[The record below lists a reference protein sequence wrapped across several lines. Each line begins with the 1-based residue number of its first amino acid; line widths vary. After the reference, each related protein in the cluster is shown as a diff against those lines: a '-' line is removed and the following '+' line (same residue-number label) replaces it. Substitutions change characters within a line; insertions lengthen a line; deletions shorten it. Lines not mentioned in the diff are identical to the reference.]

1 VFPGGCNASKA
12 GLEFWDALNRTR
24 KLPPEPVCFMACI
37 ILGNIGGEAGNARTW
52 QPRSQV
58 CGPPRL
64 VRRRLGGAG
73 GRVRLHARCYLWREG
88 LLLDAGQFGRP
99 QARARSPL
107 TRP

>member
-1 VFPGGCNASKA
+1 LKA
-12 GLEFWDALNRTR
+12 VLGLWGALDRTR
-24 KLPPEPVCFMACI
+24 GLPPELVCFVACI

-52 QPRSQV
+52 QRRSQV
-58 CGPPRL
+58 CGAPRL
-64 VRRRLGGAG
+64 VRRRLRGAG

-107 TRP
+107 TLL